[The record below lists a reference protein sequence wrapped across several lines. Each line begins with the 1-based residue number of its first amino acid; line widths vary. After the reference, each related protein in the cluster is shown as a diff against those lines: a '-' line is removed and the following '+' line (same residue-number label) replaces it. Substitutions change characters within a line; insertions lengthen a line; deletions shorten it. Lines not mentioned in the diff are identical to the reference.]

1 MILCVNRLHCL
12 LQMDFSI
19 YCTFRFPPAL
29 MQISADIFNR
39 SSKAVEYLISFKR
52 PRLIINRYRFNVE
65 LVSHLPTSM
74 HASGEGHQCYIF
86 RRLCVGRTRRCSY
99 QAGHRGE
106 GDDNLKKVGG
116 IACDPL
122 FYKAFSLCQLGRDSM
137 SNYISKEVERFYK
150 TKPKRSRKQVKRFS
164 PGNEGKPRHGNSI
177 KQRRKRRR
185 RSK

>member
-1 MILCVNRLHCL
+1 
-12 LQMDFSI
+12 
-19 YCTFRFPPAL
+19 

-39 SSKAVEYLISFKR
+39 SSNAVEYLISFKR
-52 PRLIINRYRFNVE
+52 PYLIIKRYGFNVE

-86 RRLCVGRTRRCSY
+86 RRSCDGRTTRGYCRGY
-99 QAGHRGE
+99 QVGHRCE
-106 GDDNLKKVGG
+106 GNDNLKKVGG

-137 SNYISKEVERFYK
+137 SNYISEEVERFYE